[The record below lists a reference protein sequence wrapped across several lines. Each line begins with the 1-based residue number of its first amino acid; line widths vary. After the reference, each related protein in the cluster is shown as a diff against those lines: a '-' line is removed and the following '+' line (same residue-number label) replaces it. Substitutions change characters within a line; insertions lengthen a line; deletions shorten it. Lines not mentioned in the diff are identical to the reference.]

1 MDLRLWQANGALGR
15 SGRDA
20 RSGHVF
26 SECDLS
32 ELCEDRL
39 QYLACGTAGAHRI
52 LSPLAGPTGSG
63 LSSAARQGSA
73 NGWMEAAIL
82 SVAYPLQTDG
92 SRPPRARRAV
102 MGHDAL
108 RPPQP

>member
-39 QYLACGTAGAHRI
+39 QYLACGTAGAHRS
-52 LSPLAGPTGSG
+52 LSPLAGPTGCG

-82 SVAYPLQTDG
+82 SGAYPRQTHV
-92 SRPPRARRAV
+92 SRLPCARRGV
-102 MGHDAL
+102 LLHPAL
-108 RPPQP
+108 L